1 MLQKPEG
8 ISGRFSACSYRPR
21 NEVTMAQRT
30 EAEGVR
36 PVLVDL
42 GSVRGRTVREFKE
55 GCGPLVDDV
64 QQVLA
69 EVRQNLGPE
78 AATKELVPIVLIYR
92 RKRKGKKGRG
102 SLFCL

>member
-1 MLQKPEG
+1 M
-8 ISGRFSACSYRPR
+8 
-21 NEVTMAQRT
+21 
-30 EAEGVR
+30 R

-42 GSVRGRTVREFKE
+42 GTVRKRTVREFKE

-69 EVRQNLGPE
+69 DVRQNLGPD

-92 RKRKGKKGRG
+92 KKRKGKKGG
-102 SLFCL
+102 SGLFCL